1 MSRKRSFL
9 LNTVSS
15 ISYEV
20 VFLIVGFILPKLFII
35 FYGSEVN
42 GLVNSITN
50 FLGLVAL
57 ADLGIGAVVSA
68 NYYKPLASKNTH
80 ETSLIYSSS
89 LRFYRQLSYILIV
102 YIVLLAIFYP
112 FIVNNVFDHLYVMI
126 LILVIAL
133 NTFFRYFFGI
143 SYTLLLKSDQKQYVY
158 FLINIITLILNA
170 IIVILLI
177 VNNVDILLVKL
188 STTIVF
194 VLRPILLSV
203 YVKKRYDLVKNLKV
217 KHRLKQKWNGVAQH
231 LAFVVQDNTDIIVLT
246 LFSSLTFV
254 SIYSVYYMV
263 VIGIRGL
270 IYALMNGF
278 SSLIGSLLAKNEKER
293 LGFVFMGYQWSTFF
307 ISTLLFGS
315 TLVLI
320 IPFMSIY
327 SKEFNDAN
335 YIQPLFA
342 SILVI
347 ATFIRCI
354 QLPYN
359 TVVQAG
365 MHFKQTQMASILEPI
380 INISISIFLV
390 IQYGLVGVA
399 IGTLIS
405 ILFRT
410 IYLIFYLRKNLIY
423 IKLSVTIKLT
433 IVHAITLVLIAFFTK
448 LIIDYD
454 MNYVSWI
461 FLSIKV
467 VAFNFALLLIANMVF
482 FPKEINNIRKFVFKR
497 EGV

>member
-1 MSRKRSFL
+1 MSRKKSFL

-15 ISYEV
+15 MSYEI
-20 VFLIVGFILPKLFII
+20 VFLIVGFILPKLFIT

-50 FLGLVAL
+50 FLGLVAV

-68 NYYKPLASKNTH
+68 NYYKPLADKNTH
-80 ETSLIYSSS
+80 ETSMIYNSS
-89 LRFYRQLSYILIV
+89 LRFYRQLSYLLIV

-112 FIVNNVFDHLYVMI
+112 FLVDSLFDHLYVML
-126 LILVIAL
+126 LILVIAM

-170 IIVILLI
+170 IIVVLLI
-177 VNNVDILLVKL
+177 VNNVDVLLVKL

-194 VLRPILLSV
+194 VLRPILLSF
-203 YVKKRYDLVKNLKV
+203 YVKKRYDLVKDLNV
-217 KHRLKQKWNGVAQH
+217 KHKLKQKWNGVAQH

-246 LFSSLTFV
+246 LFSSLTYV

-263 VIGIRGL
+263 VIGIRGI
-270 IYALMNGF
+270 IYAVMSGF
-278 SSLIGSLLAKNEKER
+278 SSLIGSLIAKNEKER
-293 LGFVFMGYQWSTFF
+293 LHFVFMGYQWSTFF
-307 ISTLLFGS
+307 LSTLLYGS

-327 SKEFNDAN
+327 SKEFVDAN

-342 SILVI
+342 SILVF
-347 ATFIRCI
+347 ATLIRCI

-365 MHFKQTQMASILEPI
+365 MHFKQTQIASILEPI
-380 INISISIFLV
+380 INISISVILV
-390 IQYGLVGVA
+390 IHYGLVGVA

-410 IYLIFYLRKNLIY
+410 IYLAFYLRKNLIY
-423 IKLSVTIKLT
+423 LKISVTLKLT
-433 IVHAITLVLIAFFTK
+433 IVHAIIMLLIPFLTK
-448 LIIDYD
+448 HIINYD
-454 MNYVSWI
+454 LNYVSWI

-467 VAFNFALLLIANMVF
+467 VAVNFALLLIANMVF
-482 FPKEINNIRKFVFKR
+482 FPKEINAIKKLIFKKV
-497 EGV
+497 GV